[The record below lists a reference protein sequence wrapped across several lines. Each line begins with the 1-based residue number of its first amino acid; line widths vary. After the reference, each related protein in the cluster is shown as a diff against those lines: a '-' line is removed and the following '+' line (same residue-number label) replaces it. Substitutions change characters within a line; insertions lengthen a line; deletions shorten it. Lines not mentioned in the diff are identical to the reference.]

1 MIIHWPE
8 GSLRMILSCRR
19 GCQLGQAGTLSPCA
33 GTGTDVH
40 MEGSILAGRPIATM
54 AIAGPEMAAKRL

>member
-8 GSLRMILSCRR
+8 GSLRMILSCED
-19 GCQLGQAGTLSPCA
+19 GCRLGQAGTHPLRA

-40 MEGSILAGRPIATM
+40 MTGSILACTPIARM
-54 AIAGPEMAAKRL
+54 AIAGPQMAAERL